1 MHIYTAC
8 VCVCVCVCVYSVIC
22 NSLQTS
28 GLQLTKFLCPWNF
41 QGKNTG
47 VVSPFLLQGIFFNP
61 GIQPRSPVS
70 PAGEFFTT
78 ELPGNKLI
86 FRNEINYL
94 ETCIIMGAKLCP
106 HQIFGIT
113 L

>member
-1 MHIYTAC
+1 M
-8 VCVCVCVCVYSVIC
+8 CVCVYSVIC
-22 NSLQTS
+22 NSLQTN
-28 GLQLTKFLCPWNF
+28 GLQLTKFFCPWNF

-47 VVSPFLLQGIFFNP
+47 VVSPFLLQGIFFNL